1 MSKLLTN
8 QIANYNDNGPVEA
21 KEGLNFPNNKP
32 LQVSGSS
39 GANGQYLKSTGNGLA
54 WQTFPSIP
62 AAQVNA
68 DWNAITGIAQILNK
82 PTLSTVATSGS
93 YNDLLNK
100 PVIPAAQVNSDWNA
114 TSGLALI
121 LNKPTLFSG
130 NYSDLTGKPTIP
142 ATIKD
147 LADVQLPNPIPNN
160 TYLKWDQA
168 QLRWVPGTG
177 AAGIADIV
185 QDITPQLGGNLDT
198 NSFDITGGSTSTI
211 ELQGQTSKLR
221 FHYDALT
228 DLPSATTWHGM
239 FAHVHSTGRAYVAHG
254 GAWEALAKLTDI
266 TVDTNTTYIQE
277 AVAAAGGNV
286 NLRLISSANVQD
298 DILVQ
303 AGTNVT
309 IDNISTTGFRINSA
323 AGPTNLDSL
332 TDVTVANPLTGQFL
346 QYTGGGWVNTT
357 VSLGSGGATNLDGL
371 SDVTLTSP
379 ANAQYL
385 SYNST
390 SGQWVNT
397 SLPTA
402 NLDAL
407 TDVVITTPTSGQA
420 LKYNG
425 SVWVNTNDPDTN
437 TTYSQASVASG
448 NNINLRLSGSD
459 STVDDVLITAGTGI
473 TFSSVTANGFTIS
486 SSGSGGATNL
496 DGLTDVVISSPA
508 NGQIILYNGTSW
520 VNTTPSY
527 LTSTGSIDSH
537 TDVTISSPTSG
548 QVLSYNGSQWVNSA
562 PTGSGGSGLTSRTTA
577 NATTASLANDAA
589 GNITIT
595 AAKTYALLKI
605 QTSHAA
611 WVTLYTDSASR
622 TADASRTQNTDP
634 VPGSGVLAEVVTTG
648 AQTIL
653 MTPTVY
659 GFNNDTTPASSV
671 YLKVVNK
678 SGSAASITVTL
689 TYVQLEV

>member
-100 PVIPAAQVNSDWNA
+100 PVIPAAQVNANWTA
-114 TSGLALI
+114 TSGVAQI

-130 NYSDLTGKPTIP
+130 SYSDLTGKPTIP

-486 SSGSGGATNL
+486 SSGSGGATATNL
-496 DGLTDVVISSPA
+496 DGL
-508 NGQIILYNGTSW
+508 
-520 VNTTPSY
+520 
-527 LTSTGSIDSH
+527 